1 MNKVSV
7 IMGVYNEEA
16 SIAAAIDSIIKQTYG
31 CWEFII
37 VDDCSTD
44 NTFEIINSYCEK
56 DSRLKLYRNNQNLG
70 LAQSL
75 NKAINHASGMYIARM
90 DADDISLP
98 NRFNEQI
105 KTLDL
110 NSKVMVVGTAAY
122 YIDSNNLQKRLVRM
136 PQYHRDLL
144 NLIFKKSPFI
154 HPSVM
159 MRKEYL
165 KITNGYDSRLRRA
178 QDYDLWLRGRFI
190 GEYYNIQEPLIIYA
204 YQKKKILTSF
214 INSVQIRLKN
224 SSSAMDFFKSIYWS
238 IYEAI
243 YISSILLAKV
253 FKPKKSKSL
262 I

>member
-1 MNKVSV
+1 MSKISV

-16 SIAAAIDSIIKQTYG
+16 SIAKAIDSVIKQTYS

-44 NTFEIINSYCEK
+44 KTRDIISKYCASEP
-56 DSRLKLYRNNQNLG
+56 RIKLYKNKKNFG
-70 LAQSL
+70 LAFSL
-75 NKAINHASGMYIARM
+75 NLAINKSSGAYIARM

-98 NRFNEQI
+98 NRFEQQLKI
-105 KTLDL
+105 LDL

-122 YIDSNNLQKRLVRM
+122 YIDSDSLKKRLVRM
-136 PQYHRDLL
+136 PQYHQDLS
-144 NLIFKKSPFI
+144 NFIFKKSPFI

-204 YQKKKILTSF
+204 YQNNKISKSF
-214 INSVQIRLKN
+214 FNSVQIRLKN
-224 SSSAMDFFKSIYWS
+224 SSSVMDFFKSIYWS
-238 IYEAI
+238 IYEAV
-243 YISSILLAKV
+243 YISLIVFTKV
-253 FKPKKSKSL
+253 LRPKKVNHE
-262 I
+262 

>member
-1 MNKVSV
+1 MNKISI
-7 IMGVYNEEA
+7 IMGAYNEEA
-16 SIAAAIDSIIKQTYG
+16 LIARAIESVIKQTYL

-44 NTFEIINSYCEK
+44 KTRDIISRYCAS
-56 DSRLKLYRNNQNLG
+56 DPRIKLYKNKENFG
-70 LAQSL
+70 LAYSL
-75 NKAINHASGMYIARM
+75 NLAINKSSGVYIARM

-98 NRFNEQI
+98 NRFEEQL

-110 NSKVMVVGTAAY
+110 NSKIMVVGTAAY
-122 YIDSNNLQKRLVRM
+122 YVDSDNLKKRLVRM

-165 KITNGYDSRLRRA
+165 KITNGYDSKLRRA

-190 GEYYNIQEPLIIYA
+190 GEYYNIQEPLIIYG
-204 YQKKKILTSF
+204 YQNKKIFTGF
-214 INSVQIRLKN
+214 INSVKIRLKN

-243 YISSILLAKV
+243 YISLILLTKV
-253 FKPKKSKSL
+253 FRPFKVNH
-262 I
+262 